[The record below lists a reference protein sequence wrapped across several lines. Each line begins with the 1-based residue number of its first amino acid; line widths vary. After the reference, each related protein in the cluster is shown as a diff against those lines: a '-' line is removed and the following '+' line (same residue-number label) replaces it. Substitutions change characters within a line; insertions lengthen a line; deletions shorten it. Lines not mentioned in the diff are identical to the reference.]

1 MMKILILGAGKMGSF
16 FCDLLSF
23 DHDVAIYDPDKKKL
37 RFTFNARRFAD
48 VEEIK
53 DFNPQLVINAST
65 VKYTLDA
72 FRQVM
77 PFLSPG
83 TIISDIASVKT
94 GLPEFYADC
103 GHPFVSTHPM
113 FGPTF
118 ASLSNL
124 ANENAIIISEG
135 DHMGKV
141 FFRDLYS
148 RLGLHIEEYTFR
160 EHDETIAYSLSI
172 PFASTL
178 VFGAIMKHQDAPG
191 TTFKRHMNIA
201 KGLMSEDDYLL
212 SEILFNPNTP
222 GQLERITQ
230 ELEKLRDIVNRR
242 DSNEMKLYLDRVR
255 ENLK

>member
-1 MMKILILGAGKMGSF
+1 MKILILGAGKMGSF

-23 DHDVAIYDPDKKKL
+23 DHDVAIYDPDRHKL
-37 RFTFNARRFAD
+37 RFTFNARRFATLD
-48 VEEIK
+48 EI
-53 DFNPQLVINAST
+53 DGFNPELVINAAT
-65 VKYTLDA
+65 VKYTLKA
-72 FRQVM
+72 FNDVL
-77 PFLSPG
+77 PHLAP
-83 TIISDIASVKT
+83 TAILSDIASVKT
-94 GLPEFYADC
+94 GLPEFYANS

-124 ANENAIIISEG
+124 ANENAIIITEG
-135 DHMGKV
+135 DHLGKV
-141 FFRDLYS
+141 FFRDIYS
-148 RLGLHIEEYTFR
+148 RLGLHIEEYSFK

-178 VFGAIMKHQDAPG
+178 VFASVMKHQDAPG
-191 TTFKRHMNIA
+191 TTFKRHMGIA

-222 GQLERITQ
+222 AQLERITA
-230 ELEKLRDIVNRR
+230 ELNRLREIVDRR
-242 DSNEMKLYLDRVR
+242 DSDEMKNYLDRVR